1 MLMFTRN
8 NSQQL
13 GVCVRA
19 NNCSRKNSQPKKC
32 AGNFDPCTGVTTG
45 IGTLFATERPFVFAV
60 RSNLTR
66 GYGISETPPHH
77 YFSIDLTTGA
87 LTTIR
92 ASLSFNC
99 TTIYSIAI
107 SRSGGAVTGI
117 CSETMIFS
125 IQLSDGAVVVNPT
138 MMGMPTGV
146 LFRAVAYNSV
156 VNDPLLVCTA
166 CLCCVRAGNQIIH
179 CFNIYLCCWCSLSPS
194 CFMFFP
200 LSHSLSL
207 LSLCSLS
214 LSLSLLYLFISL
226 FLSRLLVT
234 DVRA

>member
-1 MLMFTRN
+1 MCACVQTI
-8 NSQQL
+8 
-13 GVCVRA
+13 VRA
-19 NNCSRKNSQPKKC
+19 KTHTQKKC
-32 AGNFDPCTGVTTG
+32 AGTFDPCTGVTTG

-117 CSETMIFS
+117 CNETMIFS

-156 VNDPLLVCTA
+156 VNDPLLVCYADERIHLFIYKSVYVFCCHACARSSSTRRPLARRGCTA
-166 CLCCVRAGNQIIH
+166 GRCRDRR
-179 CFNIYLCCWCSLSPS
+179 WCSQILTAL
-194 CFMFFP
+194 MRR
-200 LSHSLSL
+200 
-207 LSLCSLS
+207 
-214 LSLSLLYLFISL
+214 I
-226 FLSRLLVT
+226 
-234 DVRA
+234 